1 MGPFSG
7 IIKFI
12 RPGMRTWGL
21 WKCFFATKFQFSF
34 YFSNKVVGAVGTG
47 RGAGLG
53 GGREEESGRQ
63 KFYDAVMRFP
73 GKISKLYSY
82 LG

>member
-1 MGPFSG
+1 MCVLVPLGKSFY
-7 IIKFI
+7 FI
-12 RPGMRTWGL
+12 FL
-21 WKCFFATKFQFSF
+21 ATKFQFSF
-34 YFSNKVVGAVGTG
+34 YFSNKAVSAVGTG
-47 RGAGLG
+47 RGAGL

-63 KFYDAVMRFP
+63 KFYDEVMRFP